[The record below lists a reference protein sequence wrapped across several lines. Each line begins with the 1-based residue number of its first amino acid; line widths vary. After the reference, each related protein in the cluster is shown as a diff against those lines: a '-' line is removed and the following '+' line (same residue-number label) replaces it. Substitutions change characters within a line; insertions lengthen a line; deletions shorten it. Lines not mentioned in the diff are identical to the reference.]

1 MTPDMANVADNQIG
15 VFLTLET
22 VFAGESPSRESLKSL
37 LAQLNK
43 SDVIVACS
51 RINLVVSDNLND
63 GEGTWLEK
71 HLRKQLTLAASVFDS
86 AHFPAIEAFVK
97 QHPSCSIFFRGQ
109 LLELIRWAALFGQ
122 DGESKDELV
131 NDLEKRALF
140 AKALLVVNGLWEK
153 RVYRD
158 QLRTEGDLTTRRLG
172 LLPRFRRSIS
182 ETAKGPDLT
191 QAFVRGRSII
201 CDGLCALSGEFAES
215 FRLKSG
221 TTLDEYYA
229 CLLLIVLR
237 TLAIDTPKGTN
248 PAFALRM
255 FSPLE
260 PIENLQTAFSLMMK
274 ERSQSVSE
282 LTAALQQE
290 RDSVDE
296 VNVSTFVAAVTRS
309 KPIFRVRE
317 DLAIVL
323 DPVFLSEM
331 ATAGPLF
338 MVDDVDEALRLFG
351 AAFEAYC
358 SEILENMFPQVGGLA
373 RRFTGSPKGRAPSGT
388 EVQVADGLLDCG
400 DQTILFEEKAVR
412 IREDKIE
419 GSAEEYIEF
428 LKKKYGAVDSGGD
441 RLHRKGV
448 AQLANSVRHVTDG
461 SWRTD
466 TSIRVCDRI
475 IPVLLVNDCLVDAPL
490 HPWFLAREFALLL
503 DPSIVEW
510 LGEPIR
516 IGRFM
521 VDNLIV
527 VTIDDLE
534 ALESSIGA
542 FSFHDLLRDY
552 SAAFPD
558 RMDSLHNYI
567 AADRRY
573 GNAIIYSERVR
584 KRFSRELRELGARAG
599 LI

>member
-1 MTPDMANVADNQIG
+1 MADLADRQIG

-22 VFAGESPSRESLKSL
+22 VFPGESPSRESLKSL

-51 RINLVVSDNLND
+51 RINLVVSDHLND
-63 GEGTWLEK
+63 GEGTWLER
-71 HLRKQLTLAASVFDS
+71 HLRKQLTLAASVFDPVF
-86 AHFPAIEAFVK
+86 FPAIEAFVK
-97 QHPSCSIFFRGQ
+97 HHPSCSIFFRGQ

-122 DGESKDELV
+122 DGEAKDELV
-131 NDLEKRALF
+131 GDLEKRALF

-158 QLRTEGDLTTRRLG
+158 ELRAEGDLTTRRLR

-182 ETAKGPDLT
+182 ETTKGPDLT
-191 QAFVRGRSII
+191 QAFVRGRGTI
-201 CDGLCALSGEFAES
+201 CDRLCALSSGFADS
-215 FRLKSG
+215 FRRASG
-221 TTLDEYYA
+221 MTLDEYYS
-229 CLLLIVLR
+229 CLMLIVLR
-237 TLAIDTPKGTN
+237 SLAIDTAKGTN
-248 PAFALRM
+248 PTFALRM
-255 FSPLE
+255 FNPLE
-260 PIENLQTAFSLMMK
+260 PIENLRTAFSVMMK
-274 ERSQSVSE
+274 ERSQSASE
-282 LTAALQQE
+282 LAATLRQE
-290 RDSVDE
+290 KDSVDE
-296 VNVSTFVAAVTRS
+296 ANVSTFVAVAIRS
-309 KPIFRVRE
+309 KPIFRIRE

-351 AAFEAYC
+351 NAFEAYC
-358 SEILENMFPQVGGLA
+358 SEILENMFPEVGGLA
-373 RRFTGSPKGRAPSGT
+373 RRFTASPKGTAPSGT

-400 DQTILFEEKAVR
+400 DQTILFEDKAVW

-419 GSAEEYIEF
+419 GSAEAYIEF
-428 LKKKYGAVDSGGD
+428 LKKKYGAVVSGD
-441 RLHRKGV
+441 RLQRKGV
-448 AQLANSVRHVTDG
+448 AQLANSVRHLTDG

-475 IPVLLVNDCLVDAPL
+475 VPVLLVNDCLVDAPL

-503 DPSIVEW
+503 DPSVEW

-516 IGRFM
+516 IGRCM

-542 FSFHDLLRDY
+542 FSFRDLLRDY

-567 AADRRY
+567 VADRRY

-584 KRFSRELRELGARAG
+584 QRFSKELRELGARAG
-599 LI
+599 LT